1 VNRKNNSLFEKFSET
16 TTPPHQPGDNV
27 GGLILVLR
35 GVKEY
40 GNIAI
45 QVNFQILADG
55 LQVSIIDLSYVK
67 SALSQ
72 CVRID
77 DTEAIAADL
86 LPIIVGIVY
95 LVLTELIF
103 GSCDSH
109 FIPSAGR
116 DYQQTNDE
124 RQAYENAPASAF
136 PVACCGVSERTTI
149 RWFKYLTFR
158 RFPVPL

>member
-1 VNRKNNSLFEKFSET
+1 MNRKNNSLFEKFSET

-67 SALSQ
+67 SALLAGGGTSSMPF
-72 CVRID
+72 VIDADEAARVIVKGLARNKARI
-77 DTEAIAADL
+77 TFPWQVHLLARIAIN
-86 LPIIVGIVY
+86 LPGF
-95 LVLTELIF
+95 LVDRLNK
-103 GSCDSH
+103 
-109 FIPSAGR
+109 PW
-116 DYQQTNDE
+116 
-124 RQAYENAPASAF
+124 
-136 PVACCGVSERTTI
+136 GVPRLED
-149 RWFKYLTFR
+149 K
-158 RFPVPL
+158 